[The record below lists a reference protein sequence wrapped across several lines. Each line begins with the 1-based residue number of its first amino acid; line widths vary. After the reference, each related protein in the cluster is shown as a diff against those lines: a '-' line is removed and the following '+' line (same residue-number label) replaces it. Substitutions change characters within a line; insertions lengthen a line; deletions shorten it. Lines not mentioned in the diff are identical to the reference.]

1 MEYSRYVRPYK
12 TIALYLLVLVVSA
25 AALVFGLVP
34 IVKQAFKLY
43 QDTQTLA
50 IKVSALRQKV
60 RMLQSLDE
68 ESLRNQLLALVS
80 AVPANKSLPSL
91 FATVEGVSAQSGVSL
106 IDLSVTAAG
115 PLATDA
121 AKRLTIEEKKLGVSI
136 LPFSVG
142 VEGQPAQLRSFME
155 VSANVRR
162 FYQIR
167 QAQINFSPE
176 GLARGRFETSAYYT
190 PFPASLGEVTEALE
204 PLGAKEEQIIAAVS
218 AIPQAAAAEVAVST
232 APLPLKADPFSP

>member
-1 MEYSRYVRPYK
+1 MEYSRYIRPYK
-12 TIALYLLVLVVSA
+12 TIALYLLVLTVSA
-25 AALVFGLVP
+25 AVLVFGLVP
-34 IVKQAFKLY
+34 IAKQAIKLY

-50 IKVSALRQKV
+50 VKVSQLRQKV

-68 ESLRNQLLALVS
+68 ESLRSQLLALVS
-80 AVPANKSLPSL
+80 AVPASKSLPSL
-91 FATVEGVSAQSGVSL
+91 FATVEGVSAQAAVSL
-106 IDLSVTAAG
+106 IDLSVISAG

-142 VEGQPAQLRSFME
+142 VEGQPLQLRSFME

-167 QAQINFSPE
+167 QAQLNFSPE
-176 GLARGRFETSAYYT
+176 ALVRGRFEMSAYYT
-190 PFPASLGEVTEALE
+190 PFPASLGEVTEKLE
-204 PLGAKEEQIIAAVS
+204 PLGAREEQIIAQVS
-218 AIPQAAAAEVAVST
+218 AIPQAAAAETAVS
-232 APLPLKADPFSP
+232 AVPLPLKDDPFSP